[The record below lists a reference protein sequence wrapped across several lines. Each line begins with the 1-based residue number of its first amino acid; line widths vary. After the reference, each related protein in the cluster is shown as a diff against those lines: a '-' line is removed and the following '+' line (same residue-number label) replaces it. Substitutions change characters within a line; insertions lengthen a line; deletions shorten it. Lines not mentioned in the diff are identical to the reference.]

1 MRSSPTL
8 LQSVPLVFATLCCIP
23 ALPALAGPAPDVVAA
38 AKEQIG
44 VTLLYDATYQQLAY
58 PNGDVPA
65 DRGVCTDVIV
75 RAYRRVGI
83 DLQELVHRDIKAAW
97 KAYPAHWGLK
107 RPDPNI
113 DHRRVPNLATFFT
126 RHGQSLPDQQA
137 GNGLQAGRY
146 RDLDAAAG
154 LAAHRSGGRHP
165 HTGRG
170 AARHSQYRCRY
181 TVGRPPV
188 CLSDHRALPLPGEP
202 LGAKPLSTSLKT
214 LLVSRAKPAVH

>member
-1 MRSSPTL
+1 MRPSPAL
-8 LQSVPLVFATLCCIP
+8 LQSIQFVLATLCFIP
-23 ALPALAGPAPDVVAA
+23 ALPAFAGPAPDLVAA

-126 RHGQSLPDQQA
+126 RHGQSLP
-137 GNGLQAGRY
+137 
-146 RDLDAAAG
+146 
-154 LAAHRSGGRHP
+154 
-165 HTGRG
+165 
-170 AARHSQYRCRY
+170 
-181 TVGRPPV
+181 
-188 CLSDHRALPLPGEP
+188 
-202 LGAKPLSTSLKT
+202 
-214 LLVSRAKPAVH
+214 VSRLATDYRPGDIVTWMLPPGLPHIGLVADIRTPAGVPLVIHNIGAGTRLEDRLFAYPITGHYRFPANHVVPSR